1 MLKPGDPAPDFTL
14 HDADGHTVVLHRFR
28 GRPLVLFFF
37 PRANT
42 PG

>member
-1 MLKPGDPAPDFTL
+1 MGEDQPAPDFAI
-14 HDADGHTVVLHRFR
+14 ADQDGTPRRLSEFR

-37 PRANT
+37 PRAST

>member
-1 MLKPGDPAPDFTL
+1 MLKPGDLAPDFTL
-14 HDADGHTVVLHRFR
+14 PDSDGHPVELRRFR